1 MNKAHKQMQKAKHVG
16 MNNIDI
22 ARMKAI
28 AKKEAE
34 KMEQVATEKAFLY
47 MLSIPL
53 IILFEDYWQKTA
65 KKKAPKFIEDVASL
79 YESVQMGIVTEQ
91 QLADALYELSGVKIE
106 AEWMKG
112 RCKDEQGNTTTG
124 ERKKTRNI

>member
-1 MNKAHKQMQKAKHVG
+1 MNKVQQQIKKAKSKG
-16 MNNIDI
+16 LSPLEL
-22 ARMKAI
+22 AQMKAI
-28 AKKEAE
+28 AKKHAEA
-34 KMEQVATEKAFLY
+34 MEQEATERAFLY

-91 QLADALYELSGVKIE
+91 QLADSLYELAGVKIE
-106 AEWMKG
+106 AEWMDK
-112 RCKDEQGNTTTG
+112 RGNV
-124 ERKKTRNI
+124 